1 MKPVFLTADFI
12 HADFSAV
19 FLLLFY
25 FPIVSLL
32 WDSLLNIGWMID
44 YDKMAFHADSVL
56 FFFKGDYGAN
66 FFHNFRH

>member
-1 MKPVFLTADFI
+1 MKPFSLTEDFI

-19 FLLLFY
+19 FY
-25 FPIVSLL
+25 ECSIPPIVSF
-32 WDSLLNIGWMID
+32 S

-66 FFHNFRH
+66 FFP

>member
-1 MKPVFLTADFI
+1 MKPFSLTEDFI

-19 FLLLFY
+19 FMNVLF
-25 FPIVSLL
+25 PSIVSF
-32 WDSLLNIGWMID
+32 S

-56 FFFKGDYGAN
+56 FFFIGDYGAN

>member
-1 MKPVFLTADFI
+1 MKPVSLTEDFI

-19 FLLLFY
+19 FY
-25 FPIVSLL
+25 ECSNSPIVSF
-32 WDSLLNIGWMID
+32 S

-56 FFFKGDYGAN
+56 FFFIGDYGAN